1 MIKKDNQF
9 FHIQSVCF
17 VFEYKILQHVLNYI
31 R

>member
-9 FHIQSVCF
+9 FHVQSVCF
-17 VFEYKILQHVLNYI
+17 VFEYKILHVLNYI